1 MHHQEHGQ
9 KIRAQGSHGIHPMV
23 ATYANRLMAMYSPLW
38 SSQSEIASFN
48 LLDKS
53 DDDRYIRFELSHQ
66 AMEETNDRHIREAI
80 RIVGSWYANDHDL
93 KTLSDEAINKIIWEK
108 QVE

>member
-1 MHHQEHGQ
+1 
-9 KIRAQGSHGIHPMV
+9 
-23 ATYANRLMAMYSPLW
+23 
-38 SSQSEIASFN
+38 
-48 LLDKS
+48 
-53 DDDRYIRFELSHQ
+53 
-66 AMEETNDRHIREAI
+66 MEETNDRHIREAI